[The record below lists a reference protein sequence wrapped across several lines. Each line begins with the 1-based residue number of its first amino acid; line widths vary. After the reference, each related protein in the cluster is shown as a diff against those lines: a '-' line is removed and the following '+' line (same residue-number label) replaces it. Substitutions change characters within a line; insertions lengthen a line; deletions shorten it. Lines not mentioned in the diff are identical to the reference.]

1 MSWHNQLRAF
11 GIRCGAAAVS
21 TLVAGCGFHPLLGT
35 VGQGPGVG
43 DMLSAVYVDPIPNR
57 VGYQLR
63 NDLLDLFNATGQ
75 ADGAA
80 YHLKLSLTEAE
91 QAVALQTNTNITRY
105 NYTLRAHYELV
116 PAGTTAPAKTG
127 DLTSLTAYNVAA
139 APFLYATVAAEQDAK
154 NRAANDLAERLRV
167 TIAVYL
173 RDQAVKAH

>member
-1 MSWHNQLRAF
+1 MWWHNRVRADT
-11 GIRCGAAAVS
+11 IRCGATALC
-21 TLVAGCGFHPLLGT
+21 TLVGACGFHPLLGT
-35 VGQGPGVG
+35 VAGGPGIG
-43 DMLSAVYVDPIPNR
+43 DILSAVYVDPIPNR

-63 NDLLDLFNATGQ
+63 NHLLDLFNATGR

-80 YHLKLSLTEAE
+80 YHLRLSLTEAE

-105 NYTLRAHYELV
+105 NYTLKAHYELI
-116 PAGTTAPAKTG
+116 PAGTTAAAKTG

-173 RDQAVKAH
+173 RDQAEKAH